1 MLDYLSKHQSNKQ
14 IIKSIQYLPD
24 QIRDILG
31 QARLIKIPTEYK
43 NVSRIVVNGM
53 GGSNLGA
60 RIVKSVTVD
69 KLKAPL
75 DIVPGYEVPSYVD
88 KNTLYILSSYSGTTE
103 EPLSVYNKI
112 KKRGAKILA
121 ITSGGEMEALMLKD
135 NIPGIIFKPR
145 FNTSG
150 LPRLALGYSVFG
162 IMVLLAKSGLFSI
175 KIKEVKEIINQLE
188 INDRRLRPRI
198 KEKNNVAKQIALSFY
213 KKIPV
218 LVGAEFLT
226 GNLHTWRN
234 QLCETSKNF
243 ALYLTLPDLNHFA
256 LEGLLC
262 PVSNKNNLAFFFLDS
277 NFYHPRVQLRS
288 ELTRKVV
295 EKHKIKSFVYQ
306 VKGETKLEQSFKIL
320 QLGSWVSYYLSVL
333 NDVEA
338 DKTPFVDWFKK
349 ELTRTK

>member
-14 IIKSIQYLPD
+14 TIKSIQYLPD
-24 QIRDILG
+24 QIRDVLG
-31 QARLIKIPTEYK
+31 QARLIKIPAEYR
-43 NVSRIVVNGM
+43 NVSRVVVNGM

-60 RIVKSVTVD
+60 RIVKSVTID

-75 DIVPGYEVPSYVD
+75 NIVPGYEVPSYVD

-121 ITSGGEMEALMLKD
+121 ITSGGEMETLMLKD

-145 FNTSG
+145 FNPSG

-162 IMVLLAKSGLFSI
+162 TMVLLAKSGLFSI

-256 LEGLLC
+256 LEGLLH
-262 PVSNKNNLAFFFLDS
+262 PVNNKNNLVFFFLDS

-288 ELTRKVV
+288 ELTRKIV

-306 VKGETKLEQSFKIL
+306 VKGNTKLEQSFRVL

-333 NDVEA
+333 NNVEA

-349 ELTRTK
+349 ELARAK